1 MVKTSILV
9 SVISPL
15 DLAQGHQG
23 SLDWGIAQIALAC
36 GHVCEELFQVLID
49 RAVPSCVQPTVDGQ
63 HPGEGSLLLYKKAI

>member
-1 MVKTSILV
+1 MVKTNILV

-15 DLAQGHQG
+15 DLAQGHQWN
-23 SLDWGIAQIALAC
+23 LDWGTAQIALVC

>member
-23 SLDWGIAQIALAC
+23 SLDWGIAQIALA
-36 GHVCEELFQVLID
+36 GGRVCEELFQVLID
-49 RAVPSCVQPTVDGQ
+49 RAVPSCV
-63 HPGEGSLLLYKKAI
+63 